1 MKNDNLP
8 PPVFPSMPINEF
20 LAWHAVN
27 LAQIRLRMRDL
38 VARADLEQQIIRC
51 AERVMGHA

>member
-1 MKNDNLP
+1 MKNNKLP
-8 PPVFPSMPINEF
+8 PPIFPSMSMPEF

-38 VARADLEQQIIRC
+38 VARLEMEQQIIRC
-51 AERVMGHA
+51 AERIMDHG